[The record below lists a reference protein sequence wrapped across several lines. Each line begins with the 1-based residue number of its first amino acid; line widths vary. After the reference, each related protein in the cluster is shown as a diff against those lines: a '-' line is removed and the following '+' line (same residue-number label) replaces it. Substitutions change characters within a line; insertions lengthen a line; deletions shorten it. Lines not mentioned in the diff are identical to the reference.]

1 MFSSRGSSRPRDQT
15 HVSCVSCTGRRILYT
30 SATWEATWFLRNSL
44 TMPFRAPSSF
54 LLITQSLFP
63 ERTTHLP
70 FLLHNYKLPQPF
82 PRAQARSSSAEGSLR
97 SATATVSIVRF
108 WERKWS
114 RRFRYV
120 VRMSVHSRYLYMFVL
135 GMGFPVGGSG
145 KELTYQ
151 CRRPGFNPW
160 VEKTPMEEGMAS
172 HSIILAWRIPW
183 TAEPG
188 GLQSMGLQRVGHD

>member
-1 MFSSRGSSRPRDQT
+1 
-15 HVSCVSCTGRRILYT
+15 
-30 SATWEATWFLRNSL
+30 
-44 TMPFRAPSSF
+44 MPFRAPSSF
-54 LLITQSLFP
+54 LLITQSLLP
-63 ERTTHLP
+63 ERTARLP

-120 VRMSVHSRYLYMFVL
+120 VRMFVRSRYLYMFVL
-135 GMGFPVGGSG
+135 GMGFPVGGSS

-160 VEKTPMEEGMAS
+160 VVCRKIHTVYTVSNAVC
-172 HSIILAWRIPW
+172 
-183 TAEPG
+183 TF
-188 GLQSMGLQRVGHD
+188 